1 MNMGMAAAAA
11 NAAAPDA
18 AANRW
23 ANQMQPGHHKLN
35 GAAIMGIIGDALSA
49 YGGQRGVFAPMMAQ
63 QRENEAEDN
72 RFQQHLAATA
82 EQHRLDALA
91 RADPNSHKQTMIYM
105 DPYGKPQ
112 YQSATDP
119 TTGAVNLTRLPG
131 APRPNAAHIAALRA
145 NPGLASEFDDKFGPG
160 AAAYILGGQ

>member
-1 MNMGMAAAAA
+1 MR
-11 NAAAPDA
+11 P
-18 AANRW
+18 R
-23 ANQMQPGHHKLN
+23 
-35 GAAIMGIIGDALSA
+35 IIGFSSIW
-49 YGGQRGVFAPMMAQ
+49 R
-63 QRENEAEDN
+63 R
-72 RFQQHLAATA
+72 TA

-91 RADPNSHKQTMIYM
+91 RASEPIEITNSAGDHLRIDPNSHKQTMIYM